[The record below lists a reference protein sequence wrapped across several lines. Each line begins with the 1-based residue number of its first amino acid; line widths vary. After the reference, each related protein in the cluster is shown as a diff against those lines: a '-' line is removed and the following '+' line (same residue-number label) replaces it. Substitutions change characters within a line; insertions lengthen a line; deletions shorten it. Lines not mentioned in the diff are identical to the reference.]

1 MRLGVAASTSLLVT
15 VGRAGNFGSSGD
27 PTTVEGDTL
36 TLGSP
41 GGVGGAGPC
50 TYVSILSTIST
61 FSRRRR

>member
-50 TYVSILSTIST
+50 IYVTISSTIT
-61 FSRRRR
+61 TISRRRR

>member
-41 GGVGGAGPC
+41 GGVGGASPC
-50 TYVSILSTIST
+50 IYVSILSTIT
-61 FSRRRR
+61 TISRRRR

>member
-1 MRLGVAASTSLLVT
+1 MAASTSLLVT

-50 TYVSILSTIST
+50 TYSVIQ
-61 FSRRRR
+61 